1 MDQFTVISNFNSK
14 MYYLISF
21 YSMAGFSRHK
31 ILFNSRH
38 SFPLEARENMGV
50 GWKKNSLKI

>member
-1 MDQFTVISNFNSK
+1 MDPFTVISNFNSK

-38 SFPLEARENMGV
+38 SFPLEARESMGV
-50 GWKKNSLKI
+50 GWKKKTV